1 MQPRDH
7 FSQDLSPKR
16 AAEIVGVTYR
26 QLDHWTRTNLVP
38 ILLSK
43 RSGGIGIP
51 YEHLTDHLDPDGPY
65 RHIANK

>member
-26 QLDHWTRTNLVP
+26 QLDYWTRTNLVP
-38 ILLSK
+38 ILLFK

-51 YEHLTDHLDPDGPY
+51 YEHLTGHLDPDGPY
-65 RHIANK
+65 RHIGNK

>member
-7 FSQDLSPKR
+7 FSQDFSPKR

-26 QLDHWTRTNLVP
+26 QLDYWTRTNLVP
-38 ILLSK
+38 ILLFK

-65 RHIANK
+65 RHIGNK

>member
-26 QLDHWTRTNLVP
+26 QLDYWTRTNLVP
-38 ILLSK
+38 ILLSQ